1 MGWREG
7 GKQLL
12 LEKRGWDSLLGNGFS
27 EIERVVCGHTNPKR
41 MASLFALNAITGA
54 VSEMYIHARL

>member
-12 LEKRGWDSLLGNGFS
+12 REKRGWDSMLLGNGFS
-27 EIERVVCGHTNPKR
+27 GRVVCGYTNPKR